1 MVTGGADAKR
11 CANHESV
18 RCGTFLIAC
27 EAGGDAMAG
36 KKTVEV
42 YAHRGV
48 RSFAPENAMPGY
60 VAALAIGTHWVDM
73 DVVMTRDGEIV
84 VSHASS

>member
-1 MVTGGADAKR
+1 
-11 CANHESV
+11 
-18 RCGTFLIAC
+18 
-27 EAGGDAMAG
+27 MAG

-60 VAALAIGTHWVDM
+60 VAALAIGTQWVDM